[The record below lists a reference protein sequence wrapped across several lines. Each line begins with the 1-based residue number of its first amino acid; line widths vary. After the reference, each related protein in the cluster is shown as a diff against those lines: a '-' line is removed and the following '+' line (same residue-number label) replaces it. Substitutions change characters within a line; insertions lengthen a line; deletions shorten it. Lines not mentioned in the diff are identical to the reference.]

1 MLPPYSAGATKSPLL
16 KILEK
21 GHYEVKLDAAEVEKI
36 ACWIDL
42 LVPFCGDYTEAAA
55 WTLEE
60 RQKYE
65 RYFAK
70 RVALAETGKEGE

>member
-1 MLPPYSAGATKSPLL
+1 M
-16 KILEK
+16 
-21 GHYEVKLDAAEVEKI
+21 KLDAAEVEKI

-55 WTLEE
+55 WTPEE

-70 RVALAETGKEGE
+70 RVALTKDIKVEK